1 MCVKGEDPWSALAL
15 MLVLADEVEDV
26 WQLVACLR
34 TPLTPLTPEQLS
46 EFLWCSA
53 TLLRAMADK
62 HVKISNR

>member
-15 MLVLADEVEDV
+15 VLVLADGDEDV
-26 WQLVACLR
+26 RQLVVCLR
-34 TPLTPLTPEQLS
+34 TPLTPEQLS